1 MSATEYEKDPRRQPT
16 VLESDTLIFSEH
28 GRSANNV
35 DFRSHW
41 LTLVKAQYGGYFLL
55 VKHGGGEERISL
67 GYDHVCNALDALGQ
81 LTEDQ
86 RYLILYCLYD
96 AHKDAKHEARE
107 ERTSYFHLAFLEGRL
122 KRRKRNHRVYC
133 EVQPQ
138 AKEVAT

>member
-1 MSATEYEKDPRRQPT
+1 MSAAEYEKEAWRQPAVADGDT
-16 VLESDTLIFSEH
+16 VIFSEH
-28 GRSANNV
+28 GRITNNV

-41 LTLVKAQYGGYFLL
+41 LVLVKGQHGGYFLL

-67 GYDHVCNALDALGQ
+67 GYDHVCNALNALGQ

-96 AHKDAKHEARE
+96 AHKDAKREAVQNT
-107 ERTSYFHLAFLEGRL
+107 TSYFHLAFLEGRL
-122 KRRKRNHRVYC
+122 KRRKRNNRYHC
-133 EVQPQ
+133 EVQPP